1 MFEWLNDYKVLKRQ
15 LIYKQDKLDAAKSEL
30 WRWTHGDLQEVKL
43 SKDSIASGL
52 EQHIMNLHAE
62 VSVLITRLDNLNK
75 MISKFD
81 DLDSTILRMK
91 YIDGVSLYEIA
102 EQTAYS
108 YGHIRNR
115 HSVLMKSIKL
125 FDEVLLKDLEVM
137 E

>member
-30 WRWTHGDLQEVKL
+30 WRWTHGDLQEVRL

-91 YIDGVSLYEIA
+91 YIDGLSLYEIA
-102 EQTAYS
+102 EETAYS
-108 YGHIRNR
+108 YDHIRR
-115 HSVLMKSIKL
+115 KHSILMKSIKL
-125 FDEVLLKDLEVM
+125 FDECLLDELSLFD
-137 E
+137 

>member
-30 WRWTHGDLQEVKL
+30 WRWTHGDLQGVRL

-102 EQTAYS
+102 EETAYS
-108 YGHIRNR
+108 YDHIRR
-115 HSVLMKSIKL
+115 KHSILMKSIKL
-125 FDEVLLKDLEVM
+125 FDECLLDEISM
-137 E
+137 FD

>member
-1 MFEWLNDYKVLKRQ
+1 MNDYKILKRQ
-15 LIYKQDKLDAAKSEL
+15 LEYKQYKLDDAKSEL
-30 WRWTHGDLQEVKL
+30 HRWTSGDL
-43 SKDSIASGL
+43 SKVRLTKESIASGL
-52 EQHIMNLHAE
+52 ENHIMQLHSE
-62 VSVLITRLDNLNK
+62 IQILNTRLDNLNK

-91 YIDGVSLYEIA
+91 YIDGLSLYDVA

-115 HSVLMKSIKL
+115 HSILMKSIKL
-125 FDEVLLKDLEVM
+125 FDEVLLKDLEAM

>member
-30 WRWTHGDLQEVKL
+30 WRWTHGDLQEVRL

-52 EQHIMNLHAE
+52 EQHIMGLHAE

-91 YIDGVSLYEIA
+91 YIDGLSLYEIA
-102 EQTAYS
+102 EETAYS
-108 YGHIRNR
+108 YDHIRR
-115 HSVLMKSIKL
+115 KHSILMKSIKL
-125 FDEVLLKDLEVM
+125 FDECLLEELSMFD
-137 E
+137 